1 MPWLRDRAPSQ
12 VAMAVVMA
20 DDCHG
25 CLAPPSI
32 ANAMSPTAPG
42 TTSQV
47 AFTGSHRPRDVVVQI
62 LILIRIRI
70 DHPQARHLRPPM
82 KRKRRLP
89 RSRRCDNRN
98 AKRTDTSTPKRLHHG
113 NGHPIEQHVE
123 TRNVGNG
130 STGLDTLWGTR
141 LFGRAAVPESST
153 SSSSSSYSP
162 PLAGGVGSYNH
173 LR

>member
-12 VAMAVVMA
+12 VAMAAAMA
-20 DDCHG
+20 DNCHG

-47 AFTGSHRPRDVVVQI
+47 AFTGSYPPRDVVVQI
-62 LILIRIRI
+62 PILIRIRI
-70 DHPQARHLRPPM
+70 HHPQARHLRPPM

-89 RSRRCDNRN
+89 RSRRRDNRN
-98 AKRTDTSTPKRLHHG
+98 AKRTDTSTRLHHG
-113 NGHPIEQHVE
+113 NGHPIEQHVK
-123 TRNVGNG
+123 TRNVRNS
-130 STGLDTLWGTR
+130 STGLGTLWGTR

-153 SSSSSSYSP
+153 SSSSSSYGP

-173 LR
+173 LW